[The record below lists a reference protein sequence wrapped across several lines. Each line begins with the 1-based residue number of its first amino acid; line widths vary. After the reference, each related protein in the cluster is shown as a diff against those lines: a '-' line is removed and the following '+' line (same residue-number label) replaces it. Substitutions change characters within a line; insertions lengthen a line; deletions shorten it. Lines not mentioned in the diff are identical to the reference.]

1 MIDLP
6 YFPLDNGSPTT
17 SSWLGKFLPHVE
29 YRTGNGV
36 CRKNDYGIEVFI
48 PIVLGALGVKD
59 APATVAAPKPAAP
72 GRPAPKGRGPAL
84 TVTSSPPPKS
94 PPARSHHI

>member
-1 MIDLP
+1 ML
-6 YFPLDNGSPTT
+6 FR
-17 SSWLGKFLPHVE
+17 SWLGKFLPHVE

-36 CRKNDYGIEVFI
+36 CHKNDYGIEVFI